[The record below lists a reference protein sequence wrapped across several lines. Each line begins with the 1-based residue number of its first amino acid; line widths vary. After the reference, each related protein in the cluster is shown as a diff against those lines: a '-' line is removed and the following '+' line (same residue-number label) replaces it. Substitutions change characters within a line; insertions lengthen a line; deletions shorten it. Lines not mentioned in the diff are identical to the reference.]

1 MESMSVDKNAFK
13 KKLLIEKKR
22 DYFDIQLEII
32 MEKWEKHNLVGLVD
46 SMNVLRIK
54 NLPEDDD
61 DELDIF

>member
-22 DYFDIQLEII
+22 DYFNIQLEKI
-32 MEKWEKHNLVGLVD
+32 MEKWEKNNLAGAVD
-46 SMNVLRIK
+46 AMNVLRIK